1 MSNYIAEMRKM
12 IAEIGALMY
21 ARRLTDAAG
30 GNISVRLGDIIL
42 MTPRYA
48 GSKFLWKLKPENI
61 LVLDLQANKL
71 EGEGEISREIRVHKD
86 LLNKYYPD
94 GTAVVHGHALNALV
108 FCAASR
114 PIPSMLYATD
124 KFGKE
129 ICLVPDAPAHTQEL
143 ADHICTAIGS
153 QLDRV
158 RKQAAV
164 VLAPRHG
171 VFVFAKDL
179 EAGYDALERVEVS
192 AYCALMSRLLNV

>member
-1 MSNYIAEMRKM
+1 MFNHIAQMRKM

-21 ARRLTDAAG
+21 AHHLTDAAG
-30 GNISVRLGDIIL
+30 GNISVRLGEVIL

-48 GSKFLWKLKPENI
+48 GSKFLWNLKPENI

-94 GTAVVHGHALNALV
+94 GTAVVHGHARNALV
-108 FCAASR
+108 FCAAEK

-129 ICLVPDAPAHTQEL
+129 IGLVPDAPAHTQEL
-143 ADHICTAIGS
+143 ADHICAAMDS

-179 EAGYDALERVEVS
+179 EAGYDALDRVESS
-192 AYCALMSRLLNV
+192 AYCALMSRLLDV

>member
-1 MSNYIAEMRKM
+1 MEDQIYQMRKLV
-12 IAEIGALMY
+12 AEIGALMY
-21 ARRLTDAAG
+21 ARQLTDAAG
-30 GNISVRLGDIIL
+30 GNVSVRCGEYII

-48 GSKFLWKLKPENI
+48 GSKFLWRLKPENV
-61 LVLDLQANKL
+61 LVLDLQGTKL
-71 EGEGEISREIRVHKD
+71 DGEGEISREIRVHKD
-86 LLNKYYPD
+86 LLNKFYPD
-94 GTAVVHGHALNALV
+94 GTAVVHGHARNALV
-108 FCAASR
+108 FCAAAK

-129 ICLVPDAPAHTQEL
+129 IGLVPDAPAHTQDL
-143 ADHICTAIGS
+143 ADYICAAIEP

-179 EAGYDALERVEVS
+179 EAGYDALDRVEGS
-192 AYCALMSRLLNV
+192 AYCALMRKFIDL